1 MSKLGYMPRLDG
13 LRALAVGG
21 VFVDHFLHSP
31 YIHVFRTGDA
41 GVRLFFA
48 LSGFLITS
56 ILLEERERKES
67 LAQAGVRFY
76 GRRLLRLSPALWL
89 AIAAAAALGVANM
102 RHDWWKHGL
111 YLTNFMIA
119 HRHDWAGAGHFW
131 TLSVEEQFYLGW
143 FFVVVVA
150 PRRWLI
156 PAILA
161 CIVIGP
167 AYRMLVAPPMNPDW
181 PITLLPG
188 QVDTLALGALLAWA
202 QRNVEG
208 AAIVRLFGSR
218 AVLLACLAATV
229 AVCLPQGLEGWPLK
243 LLRGVTVLAVGVTST
258 CIICQ
263 AARPFAPGRGGPL
276 DWPVMRH
283 IGRISYGLYVYHWFV
298 PEAFSH
304 IRPQLIDP
312 HGVVPKLISAALFTA
327 IAVILAEASW
337 WLVEKPI
344 LAQKDRLDRLVD
356 RLGRK
361 PAATVAPPAAA
372 AAEAQLPAAAADST
386 PG

>member
-21 VFVDHFLHSP
+21 VLVDHFLHSP
-31 YIHVFRTGDA
+31 WIHAWRTGDA
-41 GVRLFFA
+41 GVRLFFV

-56 ILLEERERKES
+56 ILMQERDRSSSLVES
-67 LAQAGVRFY
+67 AFRFY

-89 AIAAAAALGVANM
+89 AIAAAAALGLANM

-111 YLTNFMIA
+111 YLTNFMVA
-119 HRHDWAGAGHFW
+119 RHHNWLGPAHFW

-150 PRRWLI
+150 PRRWLL

-161 CIVIGP
+161 CIAIGP
-167 AYRMLVAPPMNPDW
+167 AYRAMMAQPGDPDW
-181 PITLLPG
+181 PIALLPG

-202 QRNVEG
+202 QRHAEG
-208 AAIVRLFGSR
+208 TAVVRLFGSR
-218 AVLLACLAATV
+218 AVLLACLA
-229 AVCLPQGLEGWPLK
+229 
-243 LLRGVTVLAVGVTST
+243 VTVVLSAPLGWNDRVFRALPVLFVGLTAA

-263 AARPFAPGRGGPL
+263 AARPFAPGKGGPL
-276 DWPVMRH
+276 DWPALRH

-298 PEAFSH
+298 PPAFD
-304 IRPQLIDP
+304 RFLPGVADP
-312 HGVVPKLISAALFTA
+312 HGVGPKLATAALFTV
-327 IAVILAEASW
+327 IALAVAEASW

-344 LAQKDRLDRLVD
+344 LGLKDRLGSPREPS
-356 RLGRK
+356 
-361 PAATVAPPAAA
+361 PAPAPATSAGD
-372 AAEAQLPAAAADST
+372 QLPVAAADSVS
-386 PG
+386 G